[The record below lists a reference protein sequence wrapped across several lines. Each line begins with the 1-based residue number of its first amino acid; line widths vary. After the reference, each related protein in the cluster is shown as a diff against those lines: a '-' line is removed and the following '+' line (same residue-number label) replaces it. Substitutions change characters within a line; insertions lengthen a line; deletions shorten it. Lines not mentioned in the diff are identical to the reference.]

1 MALDEAT
8 TGLTSGAERRDI
20 SRARA
25 QLFSLQ
31 QLWTAHRQLLADDNI
46 LVEALGEAATRRLR
60 RARGLFESSVTAAAQ
75 LYALL
80 GDTLSRQSTVISE
93 RLTLVAVVWL
103 PLTVSTSFFGMNFG
117 WLTTRIGSAA
127 AFVMLGIVLPLAL
140 VMVSLIGARW
150 LTRE

>member
-1 MALDEAT
+1 M
-8 TGLTSGAERRDI
+8 
-20 SRARA
+20 
-25 QLFSLQ
+25 
-31 QLWTAHRQLLADDNI
+31 
-46 LVEALGEAATRRLR
+46 
-60 RARGLFESSVTAAAQ
+60 TAAAQ

-117 WLTTRIGSAA
+117 WLTTHIGSAA